1 MNKIIAATA
10 VLALPLSLLAQT
22 TSRPKPKA
30 PVKTTKP
37 VAAKPA
43 APGVTLKTLS
53 DSASY
58 ALGVNV
64 ASSLKMQSMDKI
76 NTKIMEQAM
85 KDVFANKPTLI
96 DDNSSFTILNAY
108 ANKMQEAKS
117 KAVIDSGTAFLARNA
132 KRPGVKT
139 TPSGLQYEVIT
150 LGTGIKPLA
159 VDTVTAHYSGTL
171 IDGVEF
177 DGSRLHGTEP
187 ISFPLNR
194 VIPGW
199 TEGLQL
205 MPVGSKYRLYIPYNL
220 AYGLH
225 GSPPKIPGGAA
236 LIFDI
241 ELVDVKKANGIGND

>member
-1 MNKIIAATA
+1 MNKIIVATVA
-10 VLALPLSLLAQT
+10 LALPVSLLAQT
-22 TSRPKPKA
+22 TTKPKPKA

-37 VAAKPA
+37 MSVKPVPA
-43 APGVTLKTLS
+43 VTLRNLA

-76 NTKIMEQAM
+76 NTRIMEQAM
-85 KDVFANKPTLI
+85 KDVFANKTPLI

-108 ANKMQEAKS
+108 SSQMQEAKS
-117 KAVIDSGTAFLARNA
+117 KSVIDSGTAFLARNA

-139 TPSGLQYEVIT
+139 TASGLQYEVIT
-150 LGTGIKPLA
+150 PGTGIKPLA
-159 VDTVTAHYSGTL
+159 ADTVTAHYSGILT
-171 IDGVEF
+171 DGQEF
-177 DGSRLHGTEP
+177 DGSRLHGSEP

-220 AYGLH
+220 GYGLH
-225 GSPPKIPGGAA
+225 GSPPKIPGGAT

-241 ELVDVKKANGIGND
+241 ELIDVKKANGGGN

>member
-1 MNKIIAATA
+1 MNKIIAVA
-10 VLALPLSLLAQT
+10 VVLSLPVGLLAQT
-22 TSRPKPKA
+22 TKPKT

-37 VAAKPA
+37 VAAKPVPA
-43 APGVTLKTLS
+43 LALRNLA

-64 ASSLKMQSMDKI
+64 ASSLKMQGMEKI

-85 KDVFANKPTLI
+85 KDVFAGKSTLI
-96 DDNSSFTILNAY
+96 DDNSSFTVLNAY
-108 ANKMQEAKS
+108 SNKMQEAKS

-139 TPSGLQYEVIT
+139 TASGLQYEVIT
-150 LGTGIKPLA
+150 EGTGAKPLA
-159 VDTVTAHYSGTL
+159 TDVVTAHYSGTL
-171 IDGVEF
+171 INGEEF
-177 DGSRLHGTEP
+177 DGSRKHGTEP

-194 VIPGW
+194 VIAGW

-205 MPVGSKYRLYIPYNL
+205 MSVGSKYKLYIPYNL
-220 AYGLH
+220 GYGLH

-236 LIFDI
+236 LIFEI
-241 ELVDVKKANGIGND
+241 ELVDVKKGEEN